1 MTRPMDDLAD
11 TAEKI
16 RSMEIRG
23 AALIGRAA
31 ASALKEFALS
41 IDPAGIDEFN
51 AQVGRAADVLLKTRP
66 TAVSLSNAIRMVMR
80 YDGEDLESA
89 RTSLAKNADAFV
101 ERSLRAVE
109 RIGEIGSRRVR
120 DGDVI
125 LTHCNSSV
133 ALSIIKTAFDSGNG
147 YQSHRHRVAAPGI
160 QGHLTIKT
168 LDGWG
173 IETELVVD
181 SAVRSVINEVDHV
194 IVGADVITANGSLV
208 NKIGT
213 AAIALAASEA
223 RTSFVVAAET
233 YKFSPETMMGELV
246 PIEERA
252 AEEVY
257 PGISELLHV
266 RVRNPAFDVT
276 PHQYIDVIC
285 TEVGADPAGDELPRH
300 KGDARLGDGGPG
312 PLTPSPQPPTPLLWP
327 PSQTF
332 SASPAPPRDQVQGHR
347 SQGGGDPEPR
357 HPLSLLR
364 FGRSRSS
371 PLLPYN
377 GAGWVLLLVL
387 FNI

>member
-1 MTRPMDDLAD
+1 MKSPMEDLLD

-31 ASALKEFALS
+31 ARALKEFALS
-41 IDPAGIDEFN
+41 IEPSDLAEFN
-51 AQVGRAADVLLKTRP
+51 AEVGQAADILLNTRP
-66 TAVSLSNAIRMVMR
+66 TAVSLANAIRMVMR
-80 YDGEDLESA
+80 RRGDDLESA
-89 RTSLAKNADAFV
+89 RRSLAENADDFV
-101 ERSLRAVE
+101 ERSLLAVE

-133 ALSIIKTAFDSGNG
+133 ALSIIKTAFDAGKDIKVIATESRPR
-147 YQSHRHRVAAPGI
+147 Y

-173 IETELVVD
+173 ITTELVVD
-181 SAVRSVINEVDHV
+181 SAVRTVINEVDEV

-213 AAIALAASEA
+213 SQIALAAHEA
-223 RTSFVVAAET
+223 RTSFMVAAET

-246 PIEERA
+246 PIEMRA

-257 PGISELLHV
+257 PGISEFKHV

-285 TEVGADPAGDELPRH
+285 TEVGAIPPEMSYLVI
-300 KGDARLGDGGPG
+300 KEMLG
-312 PLTPSPQPPTPLLWP
+312 W
-327 PSQTF
+327 
-332 SASPAPPRDQVQGHR
+332 
-347 SQGGGDPEPR
+347 EME
-357 HPLSLLR
+357 
-364 FGRSRSS
+364 GR
-371 PLLPYN
+371 
-377 GAGWVLLLVL
+377 
-387 FNI
+387 IK